1 MEATGLAPEETGL
14 GFFFL
19 AMYGGGGDRRRQRR
33 RMRAKD
39 RLRSFALGRERKILC
54 KCFLPL
60 GLMVLLLVI
69 RDNQE
74 NRLLTLNTQQGPYPL
89 KKKIQELKDMSSNFC
104 WFGCLGRLSV
114 SGTRRGRRN
123 LGDTVT
129 VKLRHNAVK
138 SGWLQSQRKWQPRPR
153 QYISYGCIDALF

>member
-89 KKKIQELKDMSSNFC
+89 KKKDTRIERHVVEFL
-104 WFGCLGRLSV
+104 LVRLPRALV
-114 SGTRRGRRN
+114 RFRHKTRSEEPRRHRD
-123 LGDTVT
+123 GE
-129 VKLRHNAVK
+129 AP
-138 SGWLQSQRKWQPRPR
+138 S
-153 QYISYGCIDALF
+153 